1 MFVYME
7 IQELYHLFLE
17 KENVSTDT
25 RNIIKDSIFFAL
37 KGENFNANQFAQQ
50 ALDNGASYVVVDDKN
65 VVKSSKF
72 ILVDDVLTTLQNL
85 ANHHRKQ
92 FKIPV
97 IGITGSNGKTTTKEL
112 IYTVLSKKYN
122 TLATQGNLNNHIGVP
137 LTLLSLKK
145 DTEIAIIE
153 MGANHIGEIEFL
165 SNIAEP
171 NFGIITNI
179 GKAHIEG
186 FGSYQGVVQTKSELY
201 KFIKQSEGFLFV
213 NEDDELLMDLS
224 SEINRIGYGE
234 NAKNHDFKLVE
245 SSPNLKI
252 AWDNN
257 IITTNL
263 YGKYNF
269 PNIMAAI
276 CIGNYFNVDEQDIID
291 AITNYI
297 STNNRS
303 QFAKIA
309 GNTYYLDAY
318 NANPTSMNAAVD
330 TFIEG
335 KFSNKLMILGDM
347 LELGNISYEE
357 HLNIIEKALNNQL
370 ETIFVGNNFFE
381 LSDKYKTVK
390 QLHFFKNHEEVISWF
405 SNNQPKNKNIL
416 VKGSRGIKLEKIIE
430 AQKV

>member
-37 KGENFNANQFAQQ
+37 KGENFDANQFAQQ
-50 ALDNGASYVVVDDKN
+50 ALDNGASYAVVDDKN
-65 VVKSSKF
+65 VVKSDKF

-112 IYTVLSKKYN
+112 IFAVLSKKYK
-122 TLATQGNLNNHIGVP
+122 TLATKGNLNNHIGVP
-137 LTLLSLKK
+137 LTLLSLQP

-165 SNIAEP
+165 SKIAEP
-171 NFGIITNI
+171 TFGIITNI

-186 FGSYQGVVQTKSELY
+186 FGSYEGVIQTKSELY
-201 KFIKQSEGFLFV
+201 KFIKQNEGILFV

-224 SEINRIGYGE
+224 SEINRIGYGK
-234 NAKNHDFKLVE
+234 NAENHDFKLVE

-252 AWDNN
+252 AWNN
-257 IITTNL
+257 KVITTNL

-276 CIGNYFNVDEQDIID
+276 CIGDYFNVGDHDIID
-291 AITNYI
+291 AISNYV

-303 QFAKIA
+303 QFAEIG
-309 GNTYYLDAY
+309 GNIYYLDAY
-318 NANPTSMNAAVD
+318 NANPTSMNAAIE

-347 LELGNISYEE
+347 LELGNVSEEE
-357 HLNIIEKALNNQL
+357 HRTIIEKAVNNHL
-370 ETIFVGNNFFE
+370 ATIFVGNNFFS
-381 LSDKYKTVK
+381 LSDKYKDNEL
-390 QLHFFKNHEEVISWF
+390 LHFFNNYEEVINWF
-405 SNNQPKNKNIL
+405 TENSPKNRNIL
-416 VKGSRGIKLEKIIE
+416 VKGSRGIKLEKIVE
-430 AQKV
+430 AQK

>member
-1 MFVYME
+1 ME
-7 IQELYHLFLE
+7 IQKLYTLFLE
-17 KENVSTDT
+17 KENISTDT
-25 RNIIKDSIFFAL
+25 RNINKNCLFFAL
-37 KGENFNANQFAQQ
+37 KGESFDGNQFAQQ
-50 ALDNGASYVVVDDKN
+50 ALDSGAAYAVVDDEH
-65 VVKSSKF
+65 VVISDKY

-165 SNIAEP
+165 SKIAEP

-234 NAKNHDFKLVE
+234 NAKSHDFKLIE

-276 CIGNYFNVDEQDIID
+276 CVGNYFNVDEQDIID
-291 AITNYI
+291 AIANYI

-303 QFAKIA
+303 QLAEI
-309 GNTYYLDAY
+309 GENTYYMDAY
-318 NANPTSMNAAVD
+318 NANPTSMNAAID
-330 TFIEG
+330 TFVEG

-347 LELGNISYEE
+347 LELGSVSYEE
-357 HLNIIEKALNNQL
+357 HVNIIEKALSNQL

-390 QLHFFKNHEEVISWF
+390 QLHFFKNYEEVINWF
-405 SNNQPKNKNIL
+405 SNNQPKNRNVL
-416 VKGSRGIKLEKIIE
+416 VKGSRGIKLEKIVE